1 MRPNKVNVNEMGNG
15 RWNRWDGIWTERNKN
30 ETWSM
35 KFWVKEMRWNMNN
48 KVWNEGHEMK
58 HEQWSW

>member
-1 MRPNKVNVNEMGNG
+1 MRWAMECI
-15 RWNRWDGIWTERNKN
+15 WDGMWTERNKN

>member
-1 MRPNKVNVNEMGNG
+1 MRWTMECI
-15 RWNRWDGIWTERNKN
+15 WDGMWTEGNKN